1 MKSDS
6 KNRHTGTGTVHMT
19 PWDGNGA
26 AIPRYGDRGLI
37 LFLGL
42 QAFDLFPGARI
53 PNQRAGVNAISPYA
67 CMVSR
72 MDWRAYVKWS
82 FFFRSCSCVH
92 WAFSM
97 ALFGRGGKRIY
108 PFFTAFSLVLPVF
121 FSFSVI
127 DTCR

>member
-6 KNRHTGTGTVHMT
+6 KNRHTETGTVHMT

-53 PNQRAGVNAISPYA
+53 PNPRAGVNAISPYA

-82 FFFRSCSCVH
+82 FFFVLAL
-92 WAFSM
+92 AFIGHLAWRFSGEEEKEYIPSLR
-97 ALFGRGGKRIY
+97 LFPSLY
-108 PFFTAFSLVLPVF
+108 PFPFPFW
-121 FSFSVI
+121 
-127 DTCR
+127 

>member
-1 MKSDS
+1 
-6 KNRHTGTGTVHMT
+6 MT

-82 FFFRSCSCVH
+82 FFFFVLAL
-92 WAFSM
+92 AFTGHLAWRFSGEEEKEYIPSLR
-97 ALFGRGGKRIY
+97 LFPSFY
-108 PFFTAFSLVLPVF
+108 PFSSPF
-121 FSFSVI
+121 
-127 DTCR
+127 R

>member
-6 KNRHTGTGTVHMT
+6 KNRHTETGTVHMT

-42 QAFDLFPGARI
+42 QAFDLFPGWSKR
-53 PNQRAGVNAISPYA
+53 NQSLRLYGFEDGLAGV
-67 CMVSR
+67 CQMV
-72 MDWRAYVKWS
+72 

-108 PFFTAFSLVLPVF
+108 PFFTAFSLALPISI
-121 FSFSVI
+121 SFLVI